1 MDSQL
6 LCQNIDEEGSWTV
19 SMKLHRNDANFS
31 EALQQEKEAQREAM
45 MLVSQS
51 LSPSP
56 KKKLK
61 ISVKSNEEE
70 KESQD
75 EESAGGKSPKKQSTE
90 LVLTP
95 RQLKR
100 TLTSVLKRESFRRLE
115 SNLENTIKTEDA
127 SPLKKKEEVISN
139 PTFNKS
145 EGFQAR
151 ILILILIIRDVSE
164 NIRNWI

>member
-1 MDSQL
+1 MRNIAEQKPPPIAKLPKKTDSSVMDSQL

-56 KKKLK
+56 KNKLK

-75 EESAGGKSPKKQSTE
+75 EESAGGKTPKKQSTE
-90 LVLTP
+90 
-95 RQLKR
+95 
-100 TLTSVLKRESFRRLE
+100 
-115 SNLENTIKTEDA
+115 
-127 SPLKKKEEVISN
+127 
-139 PTFNKS
+139 
-145 EGFQAR
+145 
-151 ILILILIIRDVSE
+151 
-164 NIRNWI
+164 